1 MVPPVSAQRP
11 ASIPTDVLPPGPVGP
26 ASRPP
31 GAPRATSQ
39 PPVIGTPAPGQV
51 RASAQQGA
59 VSRAPNG
66 PKSKPGSEQVPESI
80 RRRASERLNSGGQ
93 PGLTAGSV
101 IAPAP
106 RKVPWILIAIDLAMI
121 IAGVLFI
128 RAALAKAD
136 AGTTAGDPAGSGS
149 ASGSAMTSVEPI
161 TSGSGSQTTPVQG
174 AGSGTSATT
183 ALRPP
188 TGGGTSGGTLRPPTG
203 SGGLLH
209 PPTGSGSATTPPT
222 GSASGSSTTPPA
234 GSGSGAH
241 DPGTGGHGSDNHGS
255 GSTIDPY
262 PPDAAPTGDDDKN
275 AADLA
280 TQVNRLSSRSQTKF
294 DHCYVTATK
303 SLPPEQAL
311 TGDIDIAFQILGTG
325 EIRNAA
331 VVSDTTGSAE
341 LGRCLLAVISTWQF
355 TASGGGP
362 TDFVRPF
369 HFSGH

>member
-1 MVPPVSAQRP
+1 
-11 ASIPTDVLPPGPVGP
+11 
-26 ASRPP
+26 
-31 GAPRATSQ
+31 
-39 PPVIGTPAPGQV
+39 
-51 RASAQQGA
+51 
-59 VSRAPNG
+59 
-66 PKSKPGSEQVPESI
+66 
-80 RRRASERLNSGGQ
+80 
-93 PGLTAGSV
+93 
-101 IAPAP
+101 
-106 RKVPWILIAIDLAMI
+106 
-121 IAGVLFI
+121 VLFI

-136 AGTTAGDPAGSGS
+136 AGTNPGDDAGGSGS
-149 ASGSAMTSVEPI
+149 GSGSGSSMTSVEPI
-161 TSGSGSQTTPVQG
+161 T
-174 AGSGTSATT
+174 AGSGAQTAPTITPGSGTGATT
-183 ALRPP
+183 SLRPP
-188 TGGGTSGGTLRPPTG
+188 TGTSGGTLRPPTG
-203 SGGLLH
+203 GSGGVLH
-209 PPTGSGSATTPPT
+209 PPTGSGS
-222 GSASGSSTTPPA
+222 
-234 GSGSGAH
+234 GSGTTATS
-241 DPGTGGHGSDNHGS
+241 GTGTGTGTTGTGTGTTGTGAGTGTGTGT

-262 PPDAAPTGDDDKN
+262 PPDAAPPGDDDTT

-280 TQVNRLSSRSQTKF
+280 TQVNRLSSRSQSKF